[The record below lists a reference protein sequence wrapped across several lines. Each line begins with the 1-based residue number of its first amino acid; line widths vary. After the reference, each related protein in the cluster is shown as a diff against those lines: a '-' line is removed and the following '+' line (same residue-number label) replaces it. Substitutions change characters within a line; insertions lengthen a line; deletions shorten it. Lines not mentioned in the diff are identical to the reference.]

1 MANWI
6 GTYRCQER
14 FIRKP
19 LLVSRNP
26 LWFTDYQ
33 SPMTPTI
40 FQLEQL
46 PCLYR
51 LVIGAEHLDRLGH
64 MNVRHYIAIFDDSAW
79 RFFAT
84 FGLDEAYYA
93 SGQGGGFS
101 LQQSVRYLAECRV
114 GDVITVR
121 ARMLGRSVRR
131 SHFMLF
137 MVNESSGVLAATLET
152 LVSHADLKIRRT
164 SPYPAHIAAQI
175 DAILDEHQALDWEA
189 PVCGV
194 IRP

>member
-1 MANWI
+1 
-6 GTYRCQER
+6 
-14 FIRKP
+14 
-19 LLVSRNP
+19 
-26 LWFTDYQ
+26 
-33 SPMTPTI
+33 MTVALS
-40 FQLEQL
+40 QLKQL

-51 LVIGAEHLDRLGH
+51 ITIGQEHLDVMGH
-64 MNVRHYIAIFDDSAW
+64 MNVRHYLAIFDEAAW
-79 RFFAT
+79 CFFAT

-93 SGQGGGFS
+93 SGEGGGFS
-101 LQQSVRYLAECRV
+101 LQQSVNYLAECRV
-114 GDVITVR
+114 GDVVTVR
-121 ARMLGRSVRR
+121 ARMLGRSLKR

-137 MVNESSGVLAATLET
+137 MINESRSLVAATLET

-175 DAILDEHQALDWEA
+175 DAILAKHQLLEWEA